1 MAGGCLVSLAV
12 DISRDLELLNRLK
25 FHLGAVGVHAE
36 VREHL
41 MSLVVFPA
49 PPALPVCVFVSG
61 GGQFY
66 SWHGSQRQLPAT
78 DIMHAAKELVAV
90 VLHHPCQ
97 QQTEIESS
105 GR

>member
-1 MAGGCLVSLAV
+1 MNLAV

-25 FHLGAVGVHAE
+25 CHLGAVGVHAE

-49 PPALPVCVFVSG
+49 PPALPVCVFVSRDG
-61 GGQFY
+61 RFY
-66 SWHGSQRQLPAT
+66 FWHGSQRQLPAT
-78 DIMHAAKELVAV
+78 DVMKAVKELVAV

-97 QQTEIESS
+97 QPPEIESS